1 MESLKNLK
9 YFNFERNKY
18 FYGKLLNVEDF
29 ETEQRYMND
38 KRRLINR
45 LVHGMGVVCG
55 MNVIRVD
62 EATISIEMGLAL
74 DFAGR
79 EIVIEKPV
87 LKKLSTIDG
96 FLNYSEEDEAN
107 NNLYLYVEY
116 QEIEKEPVHSI
127 AARGEANSKEEYN
140 KYQEGYHLYL
150 SDQEPDEDF
159 ITENLYKEIVTVY
172 QENGIRIQQITP
184 KYIESEKEFDITI
197 QIEKRGQEKPISF
210 SYRLEF
216 DGVETGKRETA
227 EISFLETDHQSAS
240 IYTITKRCR
249 ALPVKGVKGSI
260 RVEEKSFSIHFG
272 EKEIHP
278 SVKAE
283 NSFFI
288 TEKKVKQEFL
298 DQYYKNAMEEV
309 VRNTNIQGICLAR
322 ISVLKAGETYLIGTV
337 ESMPF
342 HQFVYTNPLAQVM
355 NELTLQEE
363 EKAGYTYG
371 LPSEKRDGTIREDIQ
386 RNWTACGEA
395 VIQLGFGGLKGQ
407 QFFTE
412 EIVHGLGL
420 GVVYILLGEADD
432 MGDTSSIIYGAQDI
446 FEQRTR
452 KVPLKMAA
460 KIDVTKGTFQIG
472 IECLEDTIE
481 QQVKIHWI
489 AIKDKREKQT
499 IKEKRTLKIQPDM
512 ANVLVREN
520 YYFEALLQGVSDS
533 RVFWSV
539 KEAEGGSIDENGMY
553 TAPNQPGVYEIIAKS
568 MDEENL
574 TASTYVVVREK

>member
-1 MESLKNLK
+1 MLFRS
-9 YFNFERNKY
+9 
-18 FYGKLLNVEDF
+18 
-29 ETEQRYMND
+29 
-38 KRRLINR
+38 
-45 LVHGMGVVCG
+45 
-55 MNVIRVD
+55 
-62 EATISIEMGLAL
+62 
-74 DFAGR
+74 
-79 EIVIEKPV
+79 
-87 LKKLSTIDG
+87 
-96 FLNYSEEDEAN
+96 
-107 NNLYLYVEY
+107 
-116 QEIEKEPVHSI
+116 
-127 AARGEANSKEEYN
+127 
-140 KYQEGYHLYL
+140 
-150 SDQEPDEDF
+150 
-159 ITENLYKEIVTVY
+159 
-172 QENGIRIQQITP
+172 
-184 KYIESEKEFDITI
+184 
-197 QIEKRGQEKPISF
+197 
-210 SYRLEF
+210 
-216 DGVETGKRETA
+216 
-227 EISFLETDHQSAS
+227 
-240 IYTITKRCR
+240 
-249 ALPVKGVKGSI
+249 
-260 RVEEKSFSIHFG
+260 
-272 EKEIHP
+272 
-278 SVKAE
+278 
-283 NSFFI
+283 
-288 TEKKVKQEFL
+288 
-298 DQYYKNAMEEV
+298 EV

-342 HQFVYTNPLAQVM
+342 QQFVYTNPLAQVM

-489 AIKDKREKQT
+489 AMKDKREKQT